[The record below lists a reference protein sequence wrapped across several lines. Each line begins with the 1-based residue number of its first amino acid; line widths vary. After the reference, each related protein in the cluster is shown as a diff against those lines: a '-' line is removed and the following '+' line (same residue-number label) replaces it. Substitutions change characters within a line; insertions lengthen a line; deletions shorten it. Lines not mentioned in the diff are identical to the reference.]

1 MKAIYLA
8 RDAHVPPLP
17 SRPVRRIMSTPPVCV
32 AANATL
38 GDALRA
44 MVRGERRHLVV
55 VAGDGTCRGVLA
67 DRTIVAAWARDSK
80 VLDATSVE
88 STLDPRAA
96 IVDERASVAVA
107 ARLMRSAGVD
117 AVAVVDANL
126 RPVGIVTGS
135 DIVALL
141 AT

>member
-8 RDAHVPPLP
+8 RDGNVPPLP

-32 AANATL
+32 AAGATL

-44 MVRGERRHLVV
+44 MVRGQRRHLVV
-55 VAGDGTCRGVLA
+55 IAGDGTCRGVVA
-67 DRTIVAAWARDSK
+67 DRTIVAAWAHGPAA
-80 VLDATSVE
+80 LDAATVE
-88 STLDPRAA
+88 STLEPRAA
-96 IVDERASVAVA
+96 IVDEQASVATA

-141 AT
+141 AG